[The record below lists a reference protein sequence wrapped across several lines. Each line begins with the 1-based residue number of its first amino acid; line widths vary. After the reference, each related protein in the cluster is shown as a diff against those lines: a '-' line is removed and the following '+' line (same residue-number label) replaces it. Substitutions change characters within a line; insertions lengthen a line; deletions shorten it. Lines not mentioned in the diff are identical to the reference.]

1 MTPVIG
7 RSRSKTTIAIRGLV
21 VARIGC
27 GGWPAQGEPW
37 RSHPPPWGRAIWEAA
52 VHRPHL
58 FAHPRAA
65 VHGPES
71 LSLSV
76 VAQGVAALLGMML
89 LIGGLSALATWGLVR
104 LVTAFVT

>member
-1 MTPVIG
+1 MEVQPTAVG
-7 RSRSKTTIAIRGLV
+7 RV
-21 VARIGC
+21 
-27 GGWPAQGEPW
+27 
-37 RSHPPPWGRAIWEAA
+37 IWEAA
-52 VHRPHL
+52 MHRPHR

-76 VAQGVAALLGMML
+76 VAQGVAALLGMVL

-104 LVTAFVT
+104 LVTTFVT